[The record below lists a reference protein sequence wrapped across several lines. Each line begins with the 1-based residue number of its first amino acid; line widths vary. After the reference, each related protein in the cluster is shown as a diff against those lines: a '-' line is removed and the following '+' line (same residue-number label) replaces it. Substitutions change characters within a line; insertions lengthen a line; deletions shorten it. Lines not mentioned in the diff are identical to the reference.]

1 MQLSQV
7 PLVATA
13 TATATTAAAALD
25 RRAVLMDKA
34 KALEAAFLSEM
45 LSYAGVDASEGEF
58 SGGIGE
64 DQYASFLRD
73 TQARAIVDHGGI
85 GLAEKLFQSLIRHD
99 HAPE

>member
-1 MQLSQV
+1 MQLSQI
-7 PLVATA
+7 PP
-13 TATATTAAAALD
+13 AAANPAPNPALD

-34 KALEAAFLSEM
+34 KSLEAAFLSEM
-45 LSYAGVDASEGEF
+45 LSYAGLTGAEGEF

-64 DQYASFLRD
+64 DQFASFLRD

-85 GLAEKLFQSLIRHD
+85 GLAEQLFQSLIRHD